1 MSFRDFIIVLL
12 MILIG
17 GWLYITSIWIIVDLK
32 ERKEKET
39 IRLDLKR
46 LKDAAILFAIATI
59 VVLHI

>member
-12 MILIG
+12 MVIIG
-17 GWLYITSIWIIVDLK
+17 GWLYVNCIWTVVDLK
-32 ERKEKET
+32 ERKTKET

-46 LKDAAILFAIATI
+46 LKDAIVLFAIATI

>member
-39 IRLDLKR
+39 IRWDLKR
-46 LKDAAILFAIATI
+46 LKDAIILFAIATI

>member
-12 MILIG
+12 MVLIG

-39 IRLDLKR
+39 IRWDLKR

>member
-46 LKDAAILFAIATI
+46 LKDAAILFAIATT